1 MERTA
6 GIIGLGLVG
15 QALGARLRTAGWA
28 TLGLDLREQASSAFR
43 EAGGSIA
50 ASTALLGRR
59 ADCVILSVF
68 DTHDVIAVVDEPQ
81 GLLAEGH
88 RVRTIIDCSTGDPSL
103 LEAMGAR
110 LQKRGIDFIEAPL
123 SGSSEQIA
131 AGQATMLLGG
141 DGAAIAR
148 CDALLDAI
156 TTHRIHVGA
165 AGMGAKAKLATN
177 LVLGL
182 NRAVLAEG
190 MVFAQTLGIAPRD
203 FLALVLAT
211 PARSAAAEIKGPL
224 MVREEFAPQSRIRQ
238 HLKDVELML
247 ASAHDAGLPMPLSQA
262 HAALMRDAV
271 AAGDGE
277 LDNAAIIRQLR
288 RAAGK
293 EPK

>member
-1 MERTA
+1 MDRTA

-15 QALGARLRTAGWA
+15 QALGARLRAAGWT
-28 TLGLDLREQASSAFR
+28 TLGLDLREQAGRAFR
-43 EAGGSIA
+43 EAGGNVSASA
-50 ASTALLGRR
+50 AQLGRQ

-68 DTHDVIAVVDEPQ
+68 DTNDVIALVEEQ
-81 GLLAEGH
+81 HGLLAEGH

-103 LEAMGAR
+103 LQPLGAQ
-110 LQKRGIDFIEAPL
+110 LQQRGIDFIEAPL

-141 DGAAIAR
+141 DGATIAR

-190 MVFAQTLGIAPRD
+190 MVFAQTLGIAPQE

-247 ASAHDAGLPMPLSQA
+247 ASAGEAGLPMPLSQA

-271 AAGDGE
+271 AAGDGD